1 MIVFAMALFNTCDH
15 KVTEN
20 RTKNPRQNQ
29 NMDAEGESLNN
40 VQGFTCYLIRF
51 LLLFIKCHFR
61 TRVRTGR
68 AGSLS
73 SRRGL

>member
-29 NMDAEGESLNN
+29 NMDAKGESLNKCSG
-40 VQGFTCYLIRF
+40 VYLLLRF

-61 TRVRTGR
+61 NLVRTGR
-68 AGSLS
+68 AGS
-73 SRRGL
+73 

>member
-29 NMDAEGESLNN
+29 NMYAEGESLNKCSG
-40 VQGFTCYLIRF
+40 VYLLLRF
-51 LLLFIKCHFR
+51 LLLFIKCRFR
-61 TRVRTGR
+61 NLVLPHR
-68 AGSLS
+68 ADS
-73 SRRGL
+73 

>member
-20 RTKNPRQNQ
+20 RTKNPQQNQ
-29 NMDAEGESLNN
+29 NMDAEGESLNKCSG
-40 VQGFTCYLIRF
+40 VYLLLRS

-61 TRVRTGR
+61 NLVRTGR
-68 AGSLS
+68 AGS
-73 SRRGL
+73 

>member
-29 NMDAEGESLNN
+29 NMDAEGESLNKCS
-40 VQGFTCYLIRF
+40 GFGAI
-51 LLLFIKCHFR
+51 LFI
-61 TRVRTGR
+61 R
-68 AGSLS
+68 AGGCDVYRLVGRLRCAGS
-73 SRRGL
+73 